1 MEGSFTGRRGYFWGS
16 FFIGLAIGMGRAE
29 GVVEVFGEVFEGCF
43 GGVSFGGWGW
53 GGRGGGKRVCVGRGM
68 RLMDELD

>member
-1 MEGSFTGRRGYFWGS
+1 VFFFYRDGDWDREGGGGGGGFWG
-16 FFIGLAIGMGRAE
+16 
-29 GVVEVFGEVFEGCF
+29 VFEGCF

-68 RLMDELD
+68 RLLNELDCVELIEGLF

>member
-29 GVVEVFGEVFEGCF
+29 GVVEVLGGCLRGVL
-43 GGVSFGGWGW
+43 GG
-53 GGRGGGKRVCVGRGM
+53 
-68 RLMDELD
+68 